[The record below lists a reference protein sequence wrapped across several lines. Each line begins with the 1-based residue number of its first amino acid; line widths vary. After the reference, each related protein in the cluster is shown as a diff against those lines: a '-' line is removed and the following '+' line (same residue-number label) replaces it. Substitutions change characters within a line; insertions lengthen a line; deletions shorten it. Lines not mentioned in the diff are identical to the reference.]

1 MLADTG
7 PTLADEAS
15 DMADI
20 DWTTQ
25 QPTLDAGGVRLRPW
39 RESDIDQVVA
49 SCQDPE
55 IQRWTTVPV
64 PYLRDHAVD
73 FVESMAPEQ
82 WSDRSGAL
90 FCVAGPD
97 DRVLGS
103 CGLVAVD
110 AEHLVAEVGYWVAAE
125 ARGAGVAQRSITAL
139 AAWALGDGG
148 MQRLEFYIEP
158 ANLASCGVA
167 ERVGCVREGVLRGK
181 ALARGNRVDLVLYS
195 IVS

>member
-1 MLADTG
+1 MLGNTRPTPADAT
-7 PTLADEAS
+7 S

-20 DWTTQ
+20 EWTTQ

-39 RESDIDQVVA
+39 RESDVDQVTA
-49 SCQDPE
+49 ACQDAD

-73 FVESMAPEQ
+73 FVESLASDQ
-82 WSDRSGAL
+82 WAARSGAL

-103 CGLVAVD
+103 CGLVSVD

-125 ARGAGVAQRSITAL
+125 ARGAGVAERSVKAL

-148 MQRLEFYIEP
+148 MHRLEFYIEP
-158 ANLASCGVA
+158 ANLASRGVA

-181 ALARGNRVDLVLYS
+181 AMARGNRVDLVLYS